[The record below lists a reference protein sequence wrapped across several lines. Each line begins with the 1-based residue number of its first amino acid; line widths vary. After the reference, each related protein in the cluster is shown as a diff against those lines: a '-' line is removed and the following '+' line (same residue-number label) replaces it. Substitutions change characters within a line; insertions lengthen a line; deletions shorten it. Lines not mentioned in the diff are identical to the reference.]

1 MSYLAELQT
10 SPLPVLI
17 KQTKQL
23 KQLVLFN

>member
-23 KQLVLFN
+23 KAALFNW

>member
-23 KQLVLFN
+23 KQVLFNW